1 MKTHTNN
8 YKNNIKEFGREI
20 DVKITYSQN
29 DETIELGTDELFS
42 ANLHYEGAIL
52 KSVMKQL
59 DIDSKADIPL
69 ETILNAQF
77 GLKVNGQ
84 YEYINLGDFVVY
96 KSEKQ
101 EDTGSYK
108 LTCYD
113 KMLYSMKDY
122 ETLGITYPITI
133 RNYINA
139 LCTKIAL
146 SFANASDTFA
156 NYDKQI
162 ASELFLDS
170 NGKTLGYT
178 YRDVLDQ
185 LAEVTASTI
194 CINDSGE
201 LEIRYITDTHD
212 TINEDYLKNI
222 NVKFGKKYGPI
233 NSLVLSRAADSDITN
248 PVEDAQSIAQN
259 GLCQIKIKDNQI
271 MNWQDRETYM
281 QDIFDELDGLEYYIN
296 DFSSPGITYYDLC
309 DKYTVSVD
317 NINYSC
323 VMLNDEINITQGLEE
338 NIYTDM
344 PSEDEPVYKKSDK
357 QENKTNQAYI
367 IADKAN
373 AKIEQ
378 VVSAVGDNGEVTA
391 GSIILAIND
400 DTSQLS
406 IDADKININ
415 GVISAN
421 RNFEIDTS
429 GNMTCSN
436 ATINGTLEKA
446 VNNVGTIKIGKGT
459 SELMEFSWNSS
470 FSNYLTTFF
479 PNNIRFIKDNNYL
492 ANYKDNY
499 INLFDDYGNLNI
511 YMTGSDGNARFYGT
525 VAVNKLTA
533 GNIDSGTCTL
543 NSSTNVSVSFNKT
556 FTSVPRVVLTPNT
569 TTSGVIAP
577 KIREVT
583 TTGFK
588 AIIGGSVSG
597 NITCDWIAI
606 G

>member
-29 DETIELGTDELFS
+29 DETIELGADELFS

-59 DIDSKADIPL
+59 DIDSKADISL
-69 ETILNAQF
+69 ETVLNAQF

-113 KMLYSMKDY
+113 KMLYAMKDY

-139 LCTKIAL
+139 LCTKIGL
-146 SFANASDTFA
+146 PFANASDTFA

-309 DKYTVSVD
+309 DKYIVSVD
-317 NINYSC
+317 NTNYSC

-344 PSEDEPVYKKSDK
+344 PSEDEPVYK
-357 QENKTNQAYI
+357 
-367 IADKAN
+367 
-373 AKIEQ
+373 Q

-421 RNFEIDTS
+421 GNFEIDTN
-429 GNMTCSN
+429 GNANITGGS
-436 ATINGTLEKA
+436 
-446 VNNVGTIKIGKGT
+446 VNIIDN
-459 SELMEFSWNSS
+459 SELPENAKFSISTTPNAAVPSATYIVAGRIMQYGVNSQGQPTAQDG
-470 FSNYLTTFF
+470 YVWLTYNGGSPSLDLSSLNSQFF
-479 PNNIRFIKDNNYL
+479 VSVQNNGAMMSIV
-492 ANYKDNY
+492 DNY
-499 INLFDDYGNLNI
+499 GSLDYIGGNLSVPKKI
-511 YMTGSDGNARFYGT
+511 
-525 VAVNKLTA
+525 TA
-533 GNIDSGTCTL
+533 GNIDCGTCTL
-543 NSSTNVSVSFNKT
+543 NSNSNVSVSFNKT
-556 FTSVPRVVLTPNT
+556 FTSAPRVVLTPNT
-569 TTSGVIAP
+569 TASGVIAP

-597 NITCDWIAI
+597 NINCDWIAI